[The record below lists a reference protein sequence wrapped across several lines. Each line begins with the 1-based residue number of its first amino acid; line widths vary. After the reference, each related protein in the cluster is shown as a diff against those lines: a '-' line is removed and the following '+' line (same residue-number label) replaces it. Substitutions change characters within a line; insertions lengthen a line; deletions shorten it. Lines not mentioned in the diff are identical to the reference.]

1 MGYDFRNPEFGTKRT
16 VVGAHYG
23 LKDWL
28 AQRITAII
36 LASYAIILLITFFL
50 AGNNGFLRWS
60 MLFQAF
66 WVKTATLLATV
77 AICYHAWVG
86 VRDIW
91 MDYIKP
97 VSVRLAL
104 QIFTIVWLLIC
115 GIWVFDGVHICKLY
129 CNFSYGR

>member
-1 MGYDFRNPEFGTKRT
+1 MGYDSRNTEFGTKRT
-16 VVGAHYG
+16 VVSAHYG

-28 AQRITAII
+28 AQRITAVI
-36 LASYAIILLITFFL
+36 LASYSIILPITFL
-50 AGNNGFLRWS
+50 LSGNNGFLRWS
-60 MLFQAF
+60 MIFQVF
-66 WVKTATLLATV
+66 WIKIATLLATV

-104 QIFTIVWLLIC
+104 QIFTIIWLLIC
-115 GIWVFDGVHICKLY
+115 GIWVFEIMWKI
-129 CNFSYGR
+129 

>member
-1 MGYDFRNPEFGTKRT
+1 MGYDSRNTEFGTKRI

-28 AQRITAII
+28 AQRITAVI
-36 LASYAIILLITFFL
+36 LASYSIILPITFL
-50 AGNNGFLRWS
+50 LSGNNGFLRWS
-60 MLFQAF
+60 MMFQVF
-66 WVKTATLLATV
+66 WVKIATLLATV

-97 VSVRLAL
+97 VGVRLAL

-115 GIWVFDGVHICKLY
+115 GIWVFEIMWKI
-129 CNFSYGR
+129 

>member
-1 MGYDFRNPEFGTKRT
+1 MGYDARNTEFGTKRT

-36 LASYAIILLITFFL
+36 LASYAIILLITFVL
-50 AGNNGFLRWS
+50 SGNNGFLRWS
-60 MLFQAF
+60 TIFGIF
-66 WVKTATLLATV
+66 WVKIATLLATV

-97 VSVRLAL
+97 VGVRLAL

-115 GIWVFDGVHICKLY
+115 GIWVFEIMWKI
-129 CNFSYGR
+129 

>member
-1 MGYDFRNPEFGTKRT
+1 MGYDSRNTEFGTKRT

-28 AQRITAII
+28 VQRVTAII
-36 LASYAIILLITFFL
+36 LASYSIILLITFFL
-50 AGNNGFLRWS
+50 SGNNGFLRWS
-60 MLFQAF
+60 MIFQVF
-66 WVKTATLLATV
+66 WVKIATLLATV

-97 VSVRLAL
+97 VSIRLGL

-115 GIWVFDGVHICKLY
+115 GIWVFEIMWKI
-129 CNFSYGR
+129 

>member
-1 MGYDFRNPEFGTKRT
+1 MGYDSRNTEFGTKRI

-28 AQRITAII
+28 AQRITAVI
-36 LASYAIILLITFFL
+36 LASYAIILTITFFL
-50 AGNNGFLRWS
+50 SGNNGFLRWS
-60 MLFQAF
+60 TIFQIF
-66 WVKTATLLATV
+66 WVKIATLLATV

-115 GIWVFDGVHICKLY
+115 GIWVFEIMWKI
-129 CNFSYGR
+129 

>member
-1 MGYDFRNPEFGTKRT
+1 MGYDSRNTEFGTKRI

-28 AQRITAII
+28 AQRITAVI
-36 LASYAIILLITFFL
+36 LASYAIILTITFFL
-50 AGNNGFLRWS
+50 SGNNGFLRWS
-60 MLFQAF
+60 MIFQVF
-66 WVKTATLLATV
+66 WVKIATLLATV

-97 VSVRLAL
+97 VSIRLAL

-115 GIWVFDGVHICKLY
+115 GIWVFEIMWKI
-129 CNFSYGR
+129 

>member
-1 MGYDFRNPEFGTKRT
+1 MCYDARNTEFGTKRT

-28 AQRITAII
+28 AQRITAVI
-36 LASYAIILLITFFL
+36 LASYFIILPITFFL
-50 AGNNGFLRWS
+50 SGNNGFLRWS
-60 MLFQAF
+60 TIFEIF
-66 WVKTATLLATV
+66 WVKIATLLATV

-97 VSVRLAL
+97 VSVRLTL
-104 QIFTIVWLLIC
+104 QTFTIVWLLIC
-115 GIWVFDGVHICKLY
+115 GIWVFEIIWKI
-129 CNFSYGR
+129 

>member
-1 MGYDFRNPEFGTKRT
+1 MVYDARNTEFGTKRT

-28 AQRITAII
+28 AQRVTAII
-36 LASYAIILLITFFL
+36 LASYSIILLITFFL
-50 AGNNGFLRWS
+50 SGNNGFLRWS
-60 MLFQAF
+60 MIFQVF
-66 WVKTATLLATV
+66 WVKIATLLATV

-97 VSVRLAL
+97 VSIRLGL

-115 GIWVFDGVHICKLY
+115 GIWVFEIMWKL
-129 CNFSYGR
+129 

>member
-1 MGYDFRNPEFGTKRT
+1 MVYDARNTEFGTKRT

-28 AQRITAII
+28 AQRVTAII
-36 LASYAIILLITFFL
+36 LASYSIILLITFFL
-50 AGNNGFLRWS
+50 SGNNGFLRWS
-60 MLFQAF
+60 MIFQVF
-66 WVKTATLLATV
+66 WVKIATLLATV

-97 VSVRLAL
+97 VSIRLGL

-115 GIWVFDGVHICKLY
+115 GIWVFEIMWKI
-129 CNFSYGR
+129 

>member
-1 MGYDFRNPEFGTKRT
+1 MVYDARNTEFGTKRT

-28 AQRITAII
+28 AQRITAVI
-36 LASYAIILLITFFL
+36 LASYSIILLITFFL
-50 AGNNGFLRWS
+50 SGNNGFLRWS
-60 MLFQAF
+60 MIFQVF
-66 WVKTATLLATV
+66 WVKIATLLATV

-97 VSVRLAL
+97 VSIRLGL

-115 GIWVFDGVHICKLY
+115 GIWVFEIIWKI
-129 CNFSYGR
+129 

>member
-1 MGYDFRNPEFGTKRT
+1 MGYDSRNTEFGTKRI

-28 AQRITAII
+28 AQRITAVI
-36 LASYAIILLITFFL
+36 LASYAIILLITFVL

-60 MLFQAF
+60 TIFEVF
-66 WVKTATLLATV
+66 WVKIATLLATV

-97 VSVRLAL
+97 VSIRLTL

-115 GIWVFDGVHICKLY
+115 GIWVFEIMWKV
-129 CNFSYGR
+129 

>member
-1 MGYDFRNPEFGTKRT
+1 MGYDSRNTEFGTKRI

-28 AQRITAII
+28 AQRITAVI
-36 LASYAIILLITFFL
+36 LASYAIILTITFFL
-50 AGNNGFLRWS
+50 SGNNGFLRWS
-60 MLFQAF
+60 MIFQVF
-66 WVKTATLLATV
+66 WVKIATLLATV

-115 GIWVFDGVHICKLY
+115 GIWVFEIMWKI
-129 CNFSYGR
+129 

>member
-1 MGYDFRNPEFGTKRT
+1 MGYDSRNTEFGTKRI

-28 AQRITAII
+28 AQRITAVI
-36 LASYAIILLITFFL
+36 LASYAIILLITFVL

-60 MLFQAF
+60 MMFQVF
-66 WVKTATLLATV
+66 WVKIATLLATV

-115 GIWVFDGVHICKLY
+115 GIWVFEIMWKI
-129 CNFSYGR
+129 

>member
-1 MGYDFRNPEFGTKRT
+1 MGYESRNTEFGTKRI

-28 AQRITAII
+28 AQRITAVI
-36 LASYAIILLITFFL
+36 LASYSIILPITFL
-50 AGNNGFLRWS
+50 VSGNNGFLRWS
-60 MLFQAF
+60 MIFEVF
-66 WVKTATLLATV
+66 WVKIATLLATV

-115 GIWVFDGVHICKLY
+115 GIWVFEIMWKI
-129 CNFSYGR
+129 

>member
-1 MGYDFRNPEFGTKRT
+1 MGYDARNTEFGTKRT

-36 LASYAIILLITFFL
+36 LASYAIILLITFVL

-60 MLFQAF
+60 TIFEVF
-66 WVKTATLLATV
+66 WVKIATLLATV

-97 VSVRLAL
+97 VSIRLGLADFYYRL
-104 QIFTIVWLLIC
+104 VIDLRYLGF
-115 GIWVFDGVHICKLY
+115 
-129 CNFSYGR
+129 

>member
-1 MGYDFRNPEFGTKRT
+1 MGYDSRNTEFGTKRI

-28 AQRITAII
+28 AQRITAVI
-36 LASYAIILLITFFL
+36 LASYSIILSITFL
-50 AGNNGFLRWS
+50 LSGNNGFLRWS
-60 MLFQAF
+60 MIFQVF
-66 WVKTATLLATV
+66 WVKIATLLATV

-115 GIWVFDGVHICKLY
+115 GIWVFEIMWKI
-129 CNFSYGR
+129 

>member
-1 MGYDFRNPEFGTKRT
+1 M
-16 VVGAHYG
+16 
-23 LKDWL
+23 
-28 AQRITAII
+28 I
-36 LASYAIILLITFFL
+36 
-50 AGNNGFLRWS
+50 
-60 MLFQAF
+60 FQVF
-66 WVKTATLLATV
+66 WVKIATLLATV

-115 GIWVFDGVHICKLY
+115 GIWVFEIMWKI
-129 CNFSYGR
+129 

>member
-1 MGYDFRNPEFGTKRT
+1 MGYDSRNTEFGTKRI

-28 AQRITAII
+28 AQRITAVI
-36 LASYAIILLITFFL
+36 LASYSLILPVTFL
-50 AGNNGFLRWS
+50 LSGNNGFLRWS
-60 MLFQAF
+60 TIFQIF
-66 WVKTATLLATV
+66 WVKIATLLATV

-97 VSVRLAL
+97 VSIRLAL

-115 GIWVFDGVHICKLY
+115 GIWVFEIMWKI
-129 CNFSYGR
+129 